1 MVFAGWYTGFGYIYN
16 DGETVKNLI
25 TEGEII
31 LTANWMEE
39 EYVTTIS
46 FDANGGVGDI
56 PNLTLFGEAINDL
69 DRLPV
74 VTKEGYTFVNWTYND
89 EPVTIYSEFIGI
101 REVTFV
107 ANWHANNYVIKFD
120 ANGGDK
126 TMSNLEMTYDIT
138 KNLTANNFTKDGY
151 RFIGWSKEK
160 DGKVDYQD
168 KEAVK
173 NLAFDSEV
181 TLYAVWELIPIIEG
195 NISFNPNGGV
205 GDMMYIDAGESVNLP
220 SCAFSY
226 PGYHFIG
233 WSKEKDGKVI
243 YTDLQKNITDLNKE
257 TVLYAKW
264 EKNNTDTISYIDNS
278 FVQKADES
286 LSITDY
292 VKNLNAN
299 EEISI
304 LNRQGQKT
312 TSGIIGT
319 GFILQIRKDGKLIS
333 SKVIIVKGDVTG
345 DGTSNIA
352 DVKKIADYTLTGDGL
367 EYYDIYA
374 AEVTNNIT
382 INIADVKRIAD
393 HTLNKE
399 IDLWK

>member
-1 MVFAGWYTGFGYIYN
+1 MVKRKRW
-16 DGETVKNLI
+16 K
-25 TEGEII
+25 
-31 LTANWMEE
+31 
-39 EYVTTIS
+39 S
-46 FDANGGVGDI
+46 
-56 PNLTLFGEAINDL
+56 
-69 DRLPV
+69 
-74 VTKEGYTFVNWTYND
+74 
-89 EPVTIYSEFIGI
+89 
-101 REVTFV
+101 
-107 ANWHANNYVIKFD
+107 
-120 ANGGDK
+120 
-126 TMSNLEMTYDIT
+126 
-138 KNLTANNFTKDGY
+138 
-151 RFIGWSKEK
+151 
-160 DGKVDYQD
+160 
-168 KEAVK
+168 
-173 NLAFDSEV
+173 
-181 TLYAVWELIPIIEG
+181 
-195 NISFNPNGGV
+195 
-205 GDMMYIDAGESVNLP
+205 
-220 SCAFSY
+220 
-226 PGYHFIG
+226 
-233 WSKEKDGKVI
+233 
-243 YTDLQKNITDLNKE
+243 DLQKNITDLNKE